1 MDYGQ
6 LFSKALRIM
15 WNHKSLWIFGLFAG
29 SGLGSNFNFSSP
41 GDFSAKDFS
50 GFGGTGFGGDLEQ
63 FGDLVVSNLG
73 LLIVAGLLLGVVMTV
88 CHVISLPALIDA
100 TNKIARGGRY
110 RFSTSFS
117 AGLDFF
123 WRYLG
128 LFFLGIMSAMVLMA
142 VLVMAGVVSFAIHAA
157 LGVLYLLVSIPAGI
171 AGLFTI
177 VLVFGLA
184 QRALVV
190 RDVSIGDSLEEGWTL
205 FRRHLGKA
213 IVFSLL
219 VFAVSIGITIAL
231 LIGFVIVGLPF
242 AAFAFTS
249 DASILEILMYG
260 LIIGLPVSLLI
271 GGSSG
276 AFFQILY
283 TLFYFGLVEPAR
295 PAVSAQPGATGMSE
309 SGGPATFG

>member
-29 SGLGSNFNFSSP
+29 SGLGSNFNISSP

-50 GFGGTGFGGDLEQ
+50 GFGGGGFGGDLEQ
-63 FGDLVVSNLG
+63 FQDLIMSNLG
-73 LLIVAGLLLGVVMTV
+73 LLLVAGLALVGVMIV
-88 CHVISLPALIDA
+88 CHVISVPALIDA

-110 RFSTSFS
+110 YFSTSFS
-117 AGLDFF
+117 AGLDYF

-128 LFFLGIMSAMVLMA
+128 LFILGFMSAVILITGLVL
-142 VLVMAGVVSFAIHAA
+142 AGVLFFAIHAA
-157 LGVLYLLVSIPAGI
+157 LGVLYLLVAIPTAIAGI
-171 AGLFTI
+171 FTI

-190 RDVSIGDSLEEGWTL
+190 RDISIGDSLEEGWTL
-205 FRRHLGKA
+205 FRRHLGKT
-213 IVFSLL
+213 IVFSLI
-219 VFAVSIGITIAL
+219 VFAVSIAITIAL
-231 LIGFVIVGLPF
+231 LIGFVIIALPF
-242 AAFAFTS
+242 AAIAFTS

-260 LIIGLPVSLLI
+260 VIIGLPVSLLI

-295 PAVSAQPGATGMSE
+295 PTVSAQPGAMGMGE
-309 SGGPATFG
+309 GGGPATVG